1 MTACLIDDVSVD
13 VKVDVESVTMS
24 MSVVSLLAL
33 QKTWEMLVTNM
44 RAFIVTSLETWL
56 MLRLDIIRVGED
68 VLNVIVD
75 IIFNS
80 H

>member
-1 MTACLIDDVSVD
+1 MDI
-13 VKVDVESVTMS
+13 EYVTMS
-24 MSVVSLLAL
+24 LSVMLLLVL
-33 QKTWEMLVTNM
+33 QKTWEMSVTNM

-56 MLRLDIIRVGED
+56 MLRLDIICVGED